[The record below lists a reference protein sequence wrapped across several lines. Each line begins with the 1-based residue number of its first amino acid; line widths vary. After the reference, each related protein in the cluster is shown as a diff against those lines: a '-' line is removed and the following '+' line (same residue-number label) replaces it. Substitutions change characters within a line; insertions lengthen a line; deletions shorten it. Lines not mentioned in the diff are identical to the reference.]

1 MRIFSLC
8 HRTAFHRRGNRISP
22 PLQTKFRN
30 TISIKFRMSI
40 PENMK
45 LQKIIK
51 EFIKPRLTT
60 HQMENSP
67 TRCGCDHRVLTMFYD
82 DSKPHFP
89 TSALGSIDTG
99 QGWKILATWNQHGE
113 CTVNFRR
120 MTSFDLVTPAQREIE
135 EAKPVFIGL
144 FIFILFILS
153 ILIQ

>member
-1 MRIFSLC
+1 MYL
-8 HRTAFHRRGNRISP
+8 P
-22 PLQTKFRN
+22 PLANQIQS
-30 TISIKFRMSI
+30 TISVYIKMII
-40 PENMK
+40 PEAMK
-45 LQKIIK
+45 IKKVIK
-51 EFIKPRLTT
+51 EIIKPRLTT

-89 TSALGSIDTG
+89 TSALGCIDTG

-120 MTSFDLVTPAQREIE
+120 MTSFDLVTPAQSEIE